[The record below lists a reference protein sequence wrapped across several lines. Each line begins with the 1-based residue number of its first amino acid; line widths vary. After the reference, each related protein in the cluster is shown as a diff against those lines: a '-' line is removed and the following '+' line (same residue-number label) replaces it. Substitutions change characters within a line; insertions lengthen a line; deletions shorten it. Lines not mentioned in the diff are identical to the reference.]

1 MLDRNTLTNFKL
13 TTIRLIEEFLLER
26 ITQLDPDARLE
37 EDGHIYSPR
46 KWQIILNN
54 ARLGVGLTFLE
65 RYFKIPDEFWK
76 SKYQWL
82 QQAHE
87 SAHNEEELQRFLNDE
102 IYTVPDSFK
111 DIDTDKLLFISRIT
125 PSIDLPSAS
134 KSEANLSDRVGD
146 TVFRALDSVT
156 RLCALITATELM
168 QKIDLHNLS
177 LLTLENLLGGVPK
190 PVPATESK
198 LLEITG
204 LPTPAPLR
212 AGVESHYR
220 PDKWKRDSSNYG
232 VFEAASKTNPTNRVE
247 VFIGGEKDGDI
258 LALEAARQV
267 IDLMG
272 IDAAKLQLVF
282 AAHAFNKHHILNS
295 KFSLKGTEIIKQ
307 IGWDKRHRLTGS
319 EKLAELASI
328 AFHIGRMLMQCTWV
342 EGKPK
347 GNKVDVSVSV
357 SPLWVI
363 EVDARGQKNIFTGI
377 VDNPDEVYIN
387 VSPGPWTEKWLNRMG
402 FKAGFALHQ
411 FGWLATEILK
421 IDPYHD
427 ELALKLA
434 IHLTMISRIKVQ
446 DKNQYEHK
454 VGTLLEAVELEA
466 RINAA
471 RQGFREAYNLKQR
484 WDNALTLL
492 MSMGWR
498 VIFDDTTYP
507 EWLRANSK
515 AEKPSDWKKEK
526 IIDRLWKAKLTIKP
540 PEPIPTLLAA
550 KSEPLL
556 LLPVAPTKSEPILTG
571 ADIRKQREAKGVTQ
585 TALAEW
591 AGKTKAWLCMVE
603 KGKRK
608 IGPKEAKELWAG
620 IDFLANKSAQP

>member
-1 MLDRNTLTNFKL
+1 MLDPDTLASFKL
-13 TTIRLIEEFLLER
+13 TIIRLLEEFLLER
-26 ITQLDPDARLE
+26 ITKLDPDARLE
-37 EDGHIYSPR
+37 EE
-46 KWQIILNN
+46 IILNN
-54 ARLGVGLTFLE
+54 ARQGVGSTFLE
-65 RYFKIPDEFWK
+65 KYFQIPDEFWNL
-76 SKYQWL
+76 KYEWL
-82 QQAHE
+82 QQAHKL
-87 SAHNEEELQRFLNDE
+87 AQNKKELQIFLNSE
-102 IYTVPDSFK
+102 IHPYLDLFK
-111 DIDTDKLLFISRIT
+111 DIETDNPLLISKIT
-125 PSIDLPSAS
+125 SDSDESDSS
-134 KSEANLSDRVGD
+134 KSKANLSHSVGD
-146 TVFRALDSVT
+146 TVFRALDSLT
-156 RLCALITATELM
+156 RLCALRVTTELIQGM
-168 QKIDLHNLS
+168 DLHNLS
-177 LLTLENLLGGVPK
+177 LSTLENLLGGAPK
-190 PVPATESK
+190 PVPVTEVRLS
-198 LLEITG
+198 EITG

-220 PDKWKRDSSNYG
+220 PDKWKRDANNYG

-282 AAHAFNKHHILNS
+282 AAHAFNKHHLFNS

-471 RQGFREAYNLKQR
+471 RQEKREAYNLKQR
-484 WDNALTLL
+484 WDNALILL

-507 EWLRANSK
+507 EWLRANSQ

-526 IIDRLWKAKLTIKP
+526 IIDQLWKAKLTIKP

-550 KSEPLL
+550 KSEPLQL
-556 LLPVAPTKSEPILTG
+556 KSFAPPKSEPILTG
-571 ADIRKQREAKGVTQ
+571 ADIRKQRESKGISQ

>member
-1 MLDRNTLTNFKL
+1 MLDQDNKDYFKL
-13 TTIRLIEEFLLER
+13 KIIRLLEEFLLER
-26 ITQLDPDARLE
+26 ITKLDPDIRGE
-37 EDGHIYSPR
+37 QNI
-46 KWQIILNN
+46 NN
-54 ARLGVGLTFLE
+54 VPLGVETVFLE
-65 RYFKIPDEFWK
+65 KYFKIPDEFWDL
-76 SKYQWL
+76 KYEWL

-87 SAHNEEELQRFLNDE
+87 LAQNEKELQKFLNSELNPYLDL
-102 IYTVPDSFK
+102 FK
-111 DIDTDKLLFISRIT
+111 DIEIDKTLLASRKT
-125 PSIDLPSAS
+125 PSRCKPGSS
-134 KSEANLSDRVGD
+134 NGD
-146 TVFRALDSVT
+146 TVFVIEDSLT
-156 RLCALITATELM
+156 QLCALRVAAELI
-168 QKIDLHNLS
+168 QKMELHKLS
-177 LLTLENLLGGVPK
+177 LSTLENLLGEPTLGE
-190 PVPATESK
+190 PATEPK
-198 LLEITG
+198 LPEITG

-220 PDKWKRDSSNYG
+220 PDKWKRNANNYG
-232 VFEAASKTNPTNRVE
+232 VFEAASKTNPNNRVE

-258 LALEAARQV
+258 LAWEAALQV

-282 AAHAFNKHHILNS
+282 ASHLFNQHNPFQS
-295 KFSLKGTEIIKQ
+295 NFSLKGTEVIKQ
-307 IGWDKRHRLTGS
+307 IGWDKKHRLTVS

-328 AFHIGRMLMQCTWV
+328 AFHLGRMLMECTWV

-363 EVDARGQKNIFTGI
+363 EVDARGQKNIFTGK
-377 VDNPDEVYIN
+377 VDAPLEVYIN
-387 VSPGPWTEKWLNRMG
+387 VSPGPWAEKWLNRMG
-402 FKAGFALHQ
+402 IKAGIALHQ

-421 IDPYHD
+421 IDPYHE

-434 IHLTMISRIKVQ
+434 IHLTMVSRIKMW

-454 VGTLLEAVELEA
+454 VGSLLEAVELES

-484 WDNALTLL
+484 WDNSLTLL
-492 MSMGWR
+492 MSMDWR
-498 VIFDDTTYP
+498 VIFDDSTYP
-507 EWLRANSK
+507 EWLRPNSQ
-515 AEKPSDWKKEK
+515 ASKPSDWRKEK

-540 PEPIPTLLAA
+540 PDPIPALLAA
-550 KSEPLL
+550 KTEPLQL
-556 LLPVAPTKSEPILTG
+556 KPVTRTKSEAILTG
-571 ADIRKQREAKGVTQ
+571 ADIRKQREAKGVSQ

-608 IGPKEAKELWAG
+608 LDPKEAKELWAG
-620 IDFLANKSAQP
+620 IDFLANKSDQP